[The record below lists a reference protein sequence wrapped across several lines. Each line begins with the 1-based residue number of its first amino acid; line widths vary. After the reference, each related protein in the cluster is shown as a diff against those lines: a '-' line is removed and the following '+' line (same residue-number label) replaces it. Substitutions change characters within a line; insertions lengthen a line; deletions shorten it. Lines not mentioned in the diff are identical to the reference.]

1 MVRKWSYLGIDSVKL
16 SQDGNNVVFIDFRD
30 KPVSGLKKRHSFK
43 VFRNTTRFKRWTVGI
58 TKIVR
63 KKYIRRK
70 HLTNFMNLNYITS
83 CWVGFYLKQRNF
95 TRFFQGL
102 GLITNQFTSTEHSIV
117 LKKALTDLDKN
128 RFGILSLSVST
139 NFQKHLNKINKSSL
153 HVLNSNKLLV
163 YDYDNNPSRSAE
175 LFSNTREL
183 DTFQTTPSIKLPTQS
198 DSLNVVSTYG
208 LSICATTYRV
218 IYILTLLNCL
228 K

>member
-1 MVRKWSYLGIDSVKL
+1 MVRKWSYLEMNSIKL
-16 SQDGNNVVFIDFRD
+16 SQSRDNSMFIDFRD

-70 HLTNFMNLNYITS
+70 HLTNFMSLNYITS
-83 CWVGFYLKQRNF
+83 CWVSFYLKQRNF

-102 GLITNQFTSTEHSIV
+102 GLINNQFTSTEHSIV

-139 NFQKHLNKINKSSL
+139 NFQKHLNETDKPFL
-153 HVLNSNKLLV
+153 HILNNNKLLI
-163 YDYDNNPSRSAE
+163 YDCDNNPSKSAE

-183 DTFQTTPSIKLPTQS
+183 DTFQTTPSVKLPTYS
-198 DSLNVVSTYG
+198 DSLNVVSIYG
-208 LSICATTYRV
+208 LSLCSTTYRI
-218 IYILTLLNCL
+218 IYTLTLLNCF